1 MVLRVRKLL
10 QKKYSMMQWNEMSN
24 AIDDVESA
32 SEEEEEEKEKEGE
45 NQEEEHD
52 SQDDVSTT
60 TEASATQQEENVDVA
75 AVADAE
81 TPVVSRTSS
90 VSLEDTVEKIKNDSD
105 EDSPMVKFGEKHKE
119 LRRRIREK
127 LSSKRSRESS
137 FTSNELEQEFD
148 RVAKKFR
155 SSEIET
161 EKKDEWK
168 SYCAELRDHA
178 KRSIESMRAF
188 EEKLSKAAEF

>member
-1 MVLRVRKLL
+1 MD
-10 QKKYSMMQWNEMSN
+10 EGEDEDE
-24 AIDDVESA
+24 DDEDEE
-32 SEEEEEEKEKEGE
+32 EEEEEEKEKEEE

-60 TEASATQQEENVDVA
+60 TETSTTQQVDAA